1 MTLTSE
7 EKFAE
12 RVRIRARIRK
22 WTRIMYLL
30 ALGMLAS
37 IAAIGISVLMMPTG
51 ASPDDLLGKVP
62 LIGLVVFTIALLEC
76 GHVVGKDWDRLLGV
90 TSFSFVLTL

>member
-7 EKFAE
+7 EKSFQRE
-12 RVRIRARIRK
+12 HIKVRIKK
-22 WTRIMYLL
+22 WTRIMYLMVI
-30 ALGMLAS
+30 GMLTS

-62 LIGLVVFTIALLEC
+62 LIGLVVFTIAFLEC
-76 GHVVGKDWDRLLGV
+76 GHVVGKEWDRLLGV